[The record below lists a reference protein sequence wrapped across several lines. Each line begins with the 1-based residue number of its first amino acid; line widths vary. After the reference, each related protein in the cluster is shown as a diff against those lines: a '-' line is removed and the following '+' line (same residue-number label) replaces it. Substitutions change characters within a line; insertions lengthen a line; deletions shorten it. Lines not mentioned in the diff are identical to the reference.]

1 MAYGITGEK
10 LFAWVKIARFQF
22 YPMTWLA
29 YSLGAVAQSVVSG
42 RFSIRIYLLG
52 YLVLFLIEFCTI
64 LANEY
69 FDYESDRQNKNF
81 STFTGGTRVLVEE
94 KLSFRE
100 VRTGILIGLA
110 MIPVPGYLLIRS
122 AEKEGSPSAFLFLLI
137 LGLFLGLG
145 YTVPPLK
152 FSYRGAGEIVVGF
165 THSAYVILC
174 GFVFQGGYWKDPVPW
189 LLSVPLFFAVLAA
202 NTLAGIPDRHADR
215 AVLKRSVAVIFGA
228 RPAVLFAICFV
239 CAAFLSGALLGYLR
253 LFPVSLSYWGL
264 LVLPHCLLLLWS
276 LFRFLQSDCLD
287 GRINGILGLA
297 LSYIIWFGL
306 LPIIAIW

>member
-1 MAYGITGEK
+1 MTSNKEGSKFMAW
-10 LFAWVKIARFQF
+10 LKIARLQF

-29 YSLGAVAQSVVSG
+29 YSLGAFAQSAVSG
-42 RFSIRIYLLG
+42 RFSLRIYLLG

-69 FDYESDRQNKNF
+69 FDYESDRQNVNF

-94 KLSFRE
+94 RLSFRE

-122 AEKEGSPSAFLFLLI
+122 AERGSPSTFLFLLL

-174 GFVFQGGYWKDPVPW
+174 GFVFQGGYWKDPAPW

-202 NTLAGIPDRHADR
+202 NTLAGIPDRRADR
-215 AVLKRSVAVIFGA
+215 AVLKRSAAVIFGSRLA
-228 RPAVLFAICFV
+228 ALFAICFV

-253 LFPVSLSYWGL
+253 LFPVPLSYWGL
-264 LVLPHCLLLLWS
+264 LVLPHSLLLLRS
-276 LFRFLQSDCLD
+276 LFRFLRSDCLD
-287 GRINGILGLA
+287 GRINDIIGLS